1 MARWLDDE
9 EMAAW
14 RGMVD
19 AFEDVKASLA
29 AELLVEHGINEGD
42 YAVLVTLSEAPDERL
57 RMCDL
62 AGRLHLSPS
71 GITRRLDGMV
81 KQGLVAREPST
92 DDRRVM
98 LAVLTPKGKS
108 LLETAAPDHVDSVRR
123 HFLDHL
129 SRTQIRNLANAFAA
143 VQRGRAR
150 TGAGATDAA

>member
-29 AELLVEHGINEGD
+29 AELLVQHGINEGD
-42 YAVLVTLSEAPDERL
+42 YAVLVTLSESPDERL

-62 AGRLHLSPS
+62 ASRLHLSPS

-81 KQGLVAREPST
+81 KQGLVVREPSNE
-92 DDRRVM
+92 DRRVM
-98 LAVLTPKGKS
+98 LAVLTAKGKS
-108 LLETAAPDHVDSVRR
+108 LLETAAPDHVDGVRR